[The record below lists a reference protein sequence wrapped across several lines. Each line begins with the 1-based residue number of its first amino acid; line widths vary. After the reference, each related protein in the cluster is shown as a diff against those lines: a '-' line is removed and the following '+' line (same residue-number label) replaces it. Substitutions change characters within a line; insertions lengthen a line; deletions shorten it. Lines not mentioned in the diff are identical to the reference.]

1 MLDINTLK
9 INTIGYKDGLCFI
22 DASYDSDNELIS
34 EKEPSLIETAELEYV
49 ELLLRQGFSYI
60 NAQVG
65 LFPHPSLKDAYWDQ
79 FAVFRFRMDNM
90 DIPGERFAWRNL
102 LQDVRKDFTK
112 RRSSVLH
119 NDNDATAFRLII
131 SDGIEEFE
139 PEDRLRLEPSKLE
152 ALVLF
157 VYDYCMLSLREA
169 ILHPQ
174 VGSYIT
180 DYITI
185 EGARWKSSRRI
196 NKSIELY
203 LQDPYE
209 VLNGTTPDGKTISQ
223 IIEKQNLDLQQ
234 FPVPCQNPKATDSN
248 VAAMFIDLMHRFF
261 VAFGIKRRGQ
271 RGRAER
277 ILLYELLQFFGLC
290 NSKKKAL
297 DSTYISTVSNEHGNY
312 FANCNLHS
320 WIRDKEQPY
329 AYLMSCGAHPLFDT
343 NDNPGGDIVHPE
355 LQGAAPITIQES
367 YKDLVGTITCTNAS
381 HPFICFFSAEQDDH
395 ESNTERAVAGPELSY
410 VMKLVEE
417 NFLFVSFFPADP
429 KYFVVRKDLHAP
441 SNWNK
446 VIDEL
451 TSRFSNA
458 DNILR
463 ENVDRKDSVLQA
475 IRTFREMHGKED
487 RKMIDTE
494 KLYFLF
500 LFIYDYVIFTYKE
513 AALRME
519 IKRYLKSTVE
529 VNGKLLPSTA
539 LIDDMLREYLLH
551 PYTIQK
557 EDGKIY
563 RFLRDDKLYV
573 PNVTP
578 IIAHPSACVV
588 NMTAMFYDL
597 FSRFFSSFGLSKR
610 KGAKISEQEKD
621 LIARLAF
628 LSGIGNSD
636 KGTTVASIYSKN
648 RDYFI
653 KSQLAISIREN
664 EYWHLMLNTQE
675 EELFGPSYNQKQ

>member
-1 MLDINTLK
+1 MLDTNTLK
-9 INTIGYKDGLCFI
+9 INTIGYKEGLCYF
-22 DASYDSDNELIS
+22 DASYDLDKELVS
-34 EKEPSLIETAELEYV
+34 KKELSLIETAELEYV
-49 ELLLRQGFSYI
+49 WLLLKQGFSYI

-65 LFPHPSLKDAYWDQ
+65 LFPHPNLKDAYWDQ
-79 FAVFRFRMDNM
+79 FAIFRFRMENM
-90 DIPGERFAWRNL
+90 DVPGEWFAWSNL
-102 LQDVRKDFTK
+102 LQDVSKDFTK
-112 RRSSVLH
+112 RRSTILRNP
-119 NDNDATAFRLII
+119 NDENAFRLII

-157 VYDYCMLSLREA
+157 IYDFCMLSLRES
-169 ILHPQ
+169 ILDPH

-185 EGARWKSSRRI
+185 EGARWKSSRSI
-196 NKSIELY
+196 NQAIKKY
-203 LQDPYE
+203 LKDPYE
-209 VLNGTTPDGKTISQ
+209 VLSGTTPDGKTISQ
-223 IIEKQNLDLQQ
+223 ITERQHLDLQQ
-234 FPVPCQNPKATDSN
+234 YPVPCQNPKATDSN

-271 RGRAER
+271 WGRAEK

-290 NSKKKAL
+290 NSPKKAL
-297 DSTYISTVSNEHGNY
+297 DSTYISTLAHEHGSY
-312 FANCNLHS
+312 FADCNLHS
-320 WIRDKEQPY
+320 WIRDKDQPY
-329 AYLMSCGAHPLFDT
+329 AYLLSCGVHPLFDT
-343 NDNPGGDIVHPE
+343 NDNLGGDIVHPE
-355 LQGAAPITIQES
+355 MQGATPITIQES

-381 HPFICFFSAEQDDH
+381 HPFICYFSAEQDNG
-395 ESNTERAVAGPELSY
+395 ESSTERAVPSPELSY
-410 VMKLVEE
+410 VMRLIEE

-429 KYFVVRKDLHAP
+429 KFFVVRKDLHAP
-441 SNWNK
+441 SNWNM
-446 VIDEL
+446 VLDEL

-463 ENVDRKDSVLQA
+463 ENVDRKDSVLHA
-475 IRTFREMHGKED
+475 IRSFREMHGKED
-487 RKMIDTE
+487 RKIIDTE

-500 LFIYDYVIFTYKE
+500 LFIYDYVMFTYKE

-519 IKRYLKSTVE
+519 IKRYVNSTVE
-529 VNGKLLPSTA
+529 VNGELLPSTA
-539 LIDDMLREYLLH
+539 LIDDMIREYLLH
-551 PYTIQK
+551 PNTIQQ
-557 EDGKIY
+557 EDGKFY
-563 RFLRDDKLYV
+563 RLLRDDKLYV

-597 FSRFFSSFGLSKR
+597 FARFFSSFGLSKR
-610 KGAKISEQEKD
+610 KGAKISELEKD

-675 EELFGPSYNQKQ
+675 EELFGPPYHQKL